1 MFERLPAES
10 SAATTGDRLGV
21 VRGPRRGVVI
31 GTLVVGAALLA
42 WGLTA
47 PKDSASFYVA
57 TFSLA
62 AVWIVGS
69 LLAEPLRAGD
79 APSRW
84 ALRGLA
90 VGVGLAMLFVAGAF
104 VVNQI
109 DALASR
115 VDSVLDYARHGSLPL
130 VVATTAVNGVAEEM
144 FFRGPLFS
152 TLPVRWQILGSTA
165 IYAVVTMATGN
176 VMLGFAAVLLGVVC
190 ALLRRRSGGV
200 VGPIVT
206 HVVWGLAMLGVLP
219 LVIG

>member
-1 MFERLPAES
+1 M
-10 SAATTGDRLGV
+10 
-21 VRGPRRGVVI
+21 
-31 GTLVVGAALLA
+31 
-42 WGLTA
+42 
-47 PKDSASFYVA
+47 
-57 TFSLA
+57 
-62 AVWIVGS
+62 
-69 LLAEPLRAGD
+69 
-79 APSRW
+79 
-84 ALRGLA
+84 
-90 VGVGLAMLFVAGAF
+90 
-104 VVNQI
+104 
-109 DALASR
+109 
-115 VDSVLDYARHGSLPL
+115 
-130 VVATTAVNGVAEEM
+130 ATTAVNGVAEEM